1 MAFGESSKPK
11 TRNSKLSMAGN
22 LIIISAPSGAGKTTI
37 VNEVL
42 RRVAGVRDSISY
54 TSRAARV
61 GEENG
66 RDYHFVTRAEF
77 EAMIARH
84 ELLEG
89 AEVHGNLY
97 GTSRVYVSEML
108 ASGLDVILT
117 IDVQGAA
124 ITRQVFPD
132 AVSVFILPPS
142 YEALMERLNV
152 RDAGQTEALSLRLRN
167 AETELEQYKEYDY
180 LIVNE
185 ELESAVQEFT
195 AIILAARC
203 RRNGRAAAAET
214 ILNHFRRNLRHA

>member
-1 MAFGESSKPK
+1 
-11 TRNSKLSMAGN
+11 MAGN

-54 TSRAARV
+54 TSRSPRG

-66 RDYHFVTRAEF
+66 QDYHFVTRAEF
-77 EAMIARH
+77 EAMIARN
-84 ELLEG
+84 ELLEW

-97 GTSRVYVSEML
+97 GTSLVYVSEML
-108 ASGLDVILT
+108 TAGLDVILT

-124 ITRQVFPD
+124 LTRQLFPN

-142 YEALMERLNV
+142 YEVLIERLHL
-152 RDAGQTEALSLRLRN
+152 RDAGQIEAVRLCN
-167 AETELEQYKEYDY
+167 AETELEQYKHYDY

-185 ELESAVQEFT
+185 ELEAAVQEFT
-195 AIILAARC
+195 AIIRAARC
-203 RRNGRAAAAET
+203 RRSGRAAAAEM
-214 ILNHFRRNLRHA
+214 ILNHFRRNLLHG